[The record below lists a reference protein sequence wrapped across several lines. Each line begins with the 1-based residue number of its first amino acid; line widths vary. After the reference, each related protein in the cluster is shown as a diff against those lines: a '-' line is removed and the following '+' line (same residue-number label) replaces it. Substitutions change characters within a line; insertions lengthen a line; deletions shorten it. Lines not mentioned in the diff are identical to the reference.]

1 MLQCVAVKKSH
12 DADALWQIT
21 ELESG
26 LAREKAKAAKFKSW
40 LEQMTEQKTALE
52 NDLTQVLCVCVAVC
66 LCVLQCVA
74 VCCSVL
80 QCVAMCCSVLQC
92 VAVCCSVLARAND

>member
-1 MLQCVAVKKSH
+1 MLQCVAVNSSH
-12 DADALWQIT
+12 NTDELWQIT

-52 NDLTQVLCVCVAVC
+52 NDLTQVW
-66 LCVLQCVA
+66 CVLQCVA

-80 QCVAMCCSVLQC
+80 QCVA
-92 VAVCCSVLARAND
+92 VCCIVL

>member
-40 LEQMTEQKTALE
+40 LEQMTEQKNALE
-52 NDLTQVLCVCVAVC
+52 IDLTQVLCVCC
-66 LCVLQCVA
+66 SMLQCVA
-74 VCCSVL
+74 V
-80 QCVAMCCSVLQC
+80 
-92 VAVCCSVLARAND
+92 